1 MTLVLSL
8 QFDCCSRIGPTCDSV
23 CLRLSRSI
31 DRAWSRLGCRLIPD
45 SVLRER
51 ERERGEESRSRNK
64 FNIAQPQR
72 GGGVGRANV
81 PPVAGD
87 RQVRDDVVVTTTL
100 VVDQCLGGGGIG
112 QRGRSA
118 AIGTSYAKDFYY
130 DDVRVSPTIVTT
142 RLSPNAPR
150 LRYQPALRRKHSAVP
165 DCFAVPGPVV
175 NIRARYA
182 FPVDDYISGRNVTAC
197 RLSC

>member
-1 MTLVLSL
+1 MCVYVYRDQLIALGHAWDV
-8 QFDCCSRIGPTCDSV
+8 DSF
-23 CLRLSRSI
+23 
-31 DRAWSRLGCRLIPD
+31 IPD
-45 SVLRER
+45 SVLR

-72 GGGVGRANV
+72 GGGVGRANF
-81 PPVAGD
+81 PLVAGD

-130 DDVRVSPTIVTT
+130 DDIRVSPTIVTT